1 MTAAVDFCPACRWT
15 DDARPG
21 RYECPECDTHW
32 PLRRGVSREY
42 AALGWTPGALSHD
55 FGGRDRGG
63 PLDPYTDASDSQR
76 PASKRRPACVW
87 PPRWRDVAREIMR
100 LPVTVRDEPAAV
112 SGEIAA

>member
-1 MTAAVDFCPACRWT
+1 MSRRPPPLCGAVPYCGSWDSWCELPA
-15 DDARPG
+15 G
-21 RYECPECDTHW
+21 
-32 PLRRGVSREY
+32 
-42 AALGWTPGALSHD
+42 
-55 FGGRDRGG
+55 
-63 PLDPYTDASDSQR
+63 TDAADSQR